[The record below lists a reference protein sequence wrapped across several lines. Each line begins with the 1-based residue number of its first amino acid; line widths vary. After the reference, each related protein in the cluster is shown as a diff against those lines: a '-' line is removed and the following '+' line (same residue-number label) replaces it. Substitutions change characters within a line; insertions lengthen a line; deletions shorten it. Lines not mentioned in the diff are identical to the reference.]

1 MVKVWWLF
9 HRPSYARVD
18 EKEQDFFMDSCKR
31 PLVKQQT
38 SQYHLSHIKI
48 CTYINKT
55 FTYFSSFFL
64 TFIVF
69 NYNS

>member
-31 PLVKQQT
+31 PLVQT

-55 FTYFSSFFL
+55 FSSFFSYVYC
-64 TFIVF
+64 F
-69 NYNS
+69 